1 MNSNS
6 HRNINN
12 NNNFNINNNN
22 NFNNNNNN
30 INNNFI
36 TNNNNNK
43 SEIKKLNHEIIDLK
57 NTIYINWKIFS
68 DFVKSKNIET
78 EENKSKNEN
87 IIQLLK
93 DCKNLIDDN
102 IKIDKEITKLK
113 EENYLISENCENY
126 KKNLENDYNNQK
138 KKIQ

>member
-1 MNSNS
+1 MIPNTQ
-6 HRNINN
+6 R
-12 NNNFNINNNN
+12 
-22 NFNNNNNN
+22 
-30 INNNFI
+30 
-36 TNNNNNK
+36 NNNK

-78 EENKSKNEN
+78 PENKNKCEN
-87 IIQLLK
+87 INQLLK

-126 KKNLENDYNNQK
+126 IKNLENDYNNQK
-138 KKIQ
+138 KKIQRITNRIN